1 MVSLRPACFLALGT
15 TPARESIQSGRKKVG
30 QRRSTCA
37 IGSALK
43 QSLRH
48 QQKADAV
55 SITSLP
61 EVLASRLVNCPAISS
76 LARRDR
82 ATALRQVS

>member
-43 QSLRH
+43 QSLGH
-48 QQKADAV
+48 QQKAGK
-55 SITSLP
+55 
-61 EVLASRLVNCPAISS
+61 
-76 LARRDR
+76 
-82 ATALRQVS
+82 